1 MASSMWDKGV
11 EAHIA
16 TLFELKCTTF
26 RLHKVALTPEAKKE
40 LLARALGNTGT
51 GGGGAFV
58 IDAMAFQ
65 MG

>member
-1 MASSMWDKGV
+1 MALHVGSRRCSPYCNAIPI
-11 EAHIA
+11 EI
-16 TLFELKCTTF
+16 CTKF